1 VKVLH
6 SIPYYRSDDPQWI
19 GAFNELLCRFEFDL
33 VIPCDD
39 ASLLPLQIH
48 KSQLV
53 RSECVYLLSDAA
65 HRMTSDKQCPY
76 DMAHKLNIPLPGQA
90 VASTRAELEV
100 AVVDFGL
107 PVFVKPP
114 RSAESGDPQSRR
126 SVKKIRRPEDLD
138 PIANW
143 MLTAGPVLVQEHF
156 RGIGVGVETL
166 CRNGEV
172 LVAFQHERVHEPLLG
187 GGSTYRRSVPLNPEL
202 LDATRRLLKAVE
214 YTGVCM
220 VEFRYNLESH
230 KWVLIE
236 TNGRFW
242 GSLPLALSAGVDFPR
257 YLYEMLKLGRSEFNA
272 SYRTNL
278 YCRNWFMD
286 LGWLRSNLRAD
297 RTDPTLMTLPVHR
310 VLSEVWNVIRLRE
323 RSDTFTA
330 DDPKPA
336 MEEIAGL
343 FARVFFPALWFLNP
357 IRRYTQARVLKALR
371 NASSVL
377 FICKGNICRSPFAE
391 LYARTRLPNIRV
403 SSVGLLPASGRSSP
417 DAAIEAAA
425 ARNID
430 LSLHR
435 SRVLSEQDLRS
446 YDIIFVFD
454 VDQFRAIKR
463 LAKQQQMT
471 RKVFFLGSL
480 DIHQS
485 LAIADPY
492 GKDLRNFEETYDKI
506 ARLIDGAVARVNA
519 ASARSERSTGSQG
532 AAH

>member
-1 VKVLH
+1 VKVVH
-6 SIPYYRSDDPQWI
+6 SLPYYRSGDPRWI
-19 GAFNELLCRFEFDL
+19 DAFNELLCRFEFDL

-39 ASLLPLQIH
+39 ASLLPLQIQ

-53 RSECVYLLSDAA
+53 RPDCVYLLSDAA
-65 HRMTSDKQCPY
+65 HRMTSDKQCTY
-76 DMAHKLNIPLPGQA
+76 DMARELNIPLPRQI
-90 VASTRAELEV
+90 VASTRAELES
-100 AVVDFGL
+100 AVGDFGL

-126 SVKKIRRPEDLD
+126 AVKKIRRREDVE
-138 PIANW
+138 PIAKW

-202 LDATRRLLKAVE
+202 LDATRRLMKAVE

-220 VEFRYNLESH
+220 VEFRYNPESH

-242 GSLPLALSAGVDFPR
+242 GSLPLAIAAGIDFPR
-257 YLYEMLKLGRSEFNA
+257 YLYEMLKIGRTEFTS

-286 LGWLRSNLRAD
+286 LGWLRSNLRSD
-297 RTDPTLMTLPVHR
+297 RTDPTLMTVPIHR
-310 VLSEVWNVIRLRE
+310 LLSEIWNIVRLRE

-336 MEEIAGL
+336 MEEVAGL
-343 FARVFFPALWFLNP
+343 FARVLFPAVWFLNP
-357 IRRYTQARVLKALR
+357 IRQYTQARVLKALK

-391 LYARTRLPNIRV
+391 LYARTRLPNVRV

-417 DAAIEAAA
+417 DTAIQAAA
-425 ARNID
+425 AQNID
-430 LSLHR
+430 LSMHR
-435 SRVLSEQDLRS
+435 SRVFSEQDLGS
-446 YDIIFVFD
+446 YDVIFVFD
-454 VDQFRAIKR
+454 VDQFRTVKR
-463 LAKQQQMT
+463 LAREQQVT
-471 RKVFFLGSL
+471 GKVFFLGSL
-480 DIHQS
+480 GTHQS

-492 GKDLRNFEETYDKI
+492 GKDLRNFEETYGKI
-506 ARLIDGAVARVNA
+506 ARLIDDAGN
-519 ASARSERSTGSQG
+519 SQCR
-532 AAH
+532 